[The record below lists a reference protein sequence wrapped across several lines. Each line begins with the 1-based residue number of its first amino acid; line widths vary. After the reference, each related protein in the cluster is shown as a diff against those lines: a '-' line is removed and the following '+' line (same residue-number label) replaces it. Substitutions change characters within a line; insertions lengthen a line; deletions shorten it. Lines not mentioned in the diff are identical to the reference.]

1 MNKPESQQRINQALQ
16 LMCQS
21 RVGVLDSNF
30 LCQSLSAVGP
40 REPLCVSANATLREV
55 AHCLEKEQVGCILI
69 TDESRRVKGIFSER
83 DWILKI
89 SLREAALIET
99 TISQHM
105 TADPVTAEMDT
116 TLAFALNLMS
126 HGGFRHLPIVDSD
139 KRAVGVVSVK
149 DIIDHI
155 VERMTEDLLSFEVG
169 LGT

>member
-1 MNKPESQQRINQALQ
+1 MSNPESQQKINQALQ

-30 LCQSLSAVGP
+30 LCQSLSVVNP
-40 REPLCVSANATLREV
+40 REPVCISAATPLGEV
-55 AHCLEKEQVGCILI
+55 ASALAKEQVGCLLVA
-69 TDESRRVKGIFSER
+69 DESRRVAGIFSER

-89 SLREAALIET
+89 SLKEATLINT
-99 TISQHM
+99 PISQHM
-105 TADPVTAEMDT
+105 TRDPVCAEMDT

-126 HGGFRHLPIVDSD
+126 HGGFRHLPIVDAD
-139 KRAVGVVSVK
+139 RRAVGVVSVK